1 MTHVH
6 DVARAAGRTD
16 ALRALVALA
25 ADAGWDLGLYDLSG
39 SLLAPTDT
47 KSLRHSLDA
56 AGPNMVRA
64 PIVAL
69 RSTVGHVAARRRKED
84 VAPGQP
90 LVDRVASVLGDLC
103 RQEVEIVDLAREIAG
118 AYEELNLFYDLTTVL
133 AGAREP
139 AVVCGAVLERALRVA
154 PSRAARIVLRGERD
168 VLSTI
173 ASRGAQAHVGSVG
186 IPSAA
191 STCVDS
197 GVTYLLDR
205 EALDVDIAL
214 DAWEAAT
221 ERSLAVVP
229 VRVLSGEEVHV
240 IGALQLRDHLE
251 GDAGSLVQFSSG
263 DVKLAQALADQ
274 AALLIENSRLAAY
287 ERELQLACQI
297 QQSLL
302 PAAPPSVEGLDIAA
316 ACIPAHN
323 VGGDYYDFLP
333 LGEDELEVVIADVS
347 GHHLSAALLQTA
359 ARATFRAAALRGE
372 GPARTLEIGNHAL
385 MDDLGRADH
394 FLTAWIAR
402 IDAFSGAIVY
412 EGAGHPAALLWHAAS
427 GTIQELEG
435 GGLPVGV
442 LHRGGYRDRKAQM
455 NVGDVLVLHT
465 DGIFE
470 ARSRDGDLFGEQR
483 LKDALHGAAT
493 GSADDVVRAVLEAVD
508 AHAERRSDDRTIVVL
523 KRT

>member
-1 MTHVH
+1 
-6 DVARAAGRTD
+6 
-16 ALRALVALA
+16 
-25 ADAGWDLGLYDLSG
+25 
-39 SLLAPTDT
+39 
-47 KSLRHSLDA
+47 
-56 AGPNMVRA
+56 
-64 PIVAL
+64 
-69 RSTVGHVAARRRKED
+69 
-84 VAPGQP
+84 
-90 LVDRVASVLGDLC
+90 
-103 RQEVEIVDLAREIAG
+103 
-118 AYEELNLFYDLTTVL
+118 
-133 AGAREP
+133 
-139 AVVCGAVLERALRVA
+139 
-154 PSRAARIVLRGERD
+154 
-168 VLSTI
+168 
-173 ASRGAQAHVGSVG
+173 
-186 IPSAA
+186 
-191 STCVDS
+191 
-197 GVTYLLDR
+197 LLDR
-205 EALDVDIAL
+205 EAADTDLELDP
-214 DAWEAAT
+214 WEAAT

-229 VRVLSGEEVHV
+229 VRVLSGNDVQV

-251 GDAGSLVQFSSG
+251 GDAGNLVPYASG

-302 PAAPPSVEGLDIAA
+302 PEKPPSVDGLDVAA

-385 MDDLGRADH
+385 MEDLGRADH

-402 IDAFSGAIVY
+402 VDALCGDIVF
-412 EGAGHPAALLWHAAS
+412 EGAGHPAALLWRAAS
-427 GTIQELEG
+427 GEVEDLEG

-442 LHRGGYRDRKAQM
+442 LHRGGYRDRTAHM
-455 NVGDVLVLHT
+455 EVGDVLLLHT

-470 ARSRDGDLFGEQR
+470 ARSADGDLFGEER
-483 LKDALHGAAT
+483 LREAFCASAEQPAA
-493 GSADDVVRAVLEAVD
+493 DIVDAVLSAVD
-508 AHAERRSDDRTIVVL
+508 AHASRRSDDRTIVVL